1 MSITGALALFGAMFI
16 LAVIPG
22 PGVIVVA
29 ARSMTSGF
37 SHGAVT
43 ALGIVLGDYV
53 FILLCISGLSILAET
68 MGGVFTTIKYL
79 GVAYLVWLGIRMIRS
94 PARAEE
100 IEGVR
105 ETSYR
110 SNLLIGLL
118 TTLGNPKAILFYV
131 SFFPTFLDMTS
142 ITITDVLAI
151 LLVTALSVGGVM
163 LGYAFLAA
171 RASALL
177 DKSTSSRSFNLIGG
191 GVLIGGGT
199 ILAAR
204 A

>member
-1 MSITGALALFGAMFI
+1 MTITGVLTLYGAMFI

-37 SHGAVT
+37 CHGAVT

-53 FILLCISGLSILAET
+53 FILLCISGLSLIAET
-68 MGGVFTTIKYL
+68 MGGVFTAIKYL
-79 GVAYLVWLGIRMIRS
+79 GAAYLVWLGIKLIRS
-94 PARAEE
+94 PAGTGE
-100 IEGVR
+100 IQGVR
-105 ETSYR
+105 ETSYL

-131 SFFPTFLDMTS
+131 SFFPTFLDMAS
-142 ITITDVLAI
+142 ITLTDILAI

-171 RASALL
+171 RASSLL
-177 DKSTSSRSFNLIGG
+177 NKSASSRSINLVGG
-191 GVLIGGGT
+191 GVLIGGGAV
-199 ILAAR
+199 LAAR